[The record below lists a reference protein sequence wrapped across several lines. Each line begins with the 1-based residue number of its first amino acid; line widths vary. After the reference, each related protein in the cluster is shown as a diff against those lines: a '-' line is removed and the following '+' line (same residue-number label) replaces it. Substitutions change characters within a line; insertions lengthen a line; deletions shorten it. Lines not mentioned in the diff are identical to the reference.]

1 MNVAYNRDCMDVM
14 KEYPDGYF
22 DLAVV
27 DPPYGDALH
36 TDGGGD
42 MGWFTKYRE
51 DSRDGSRIVHVER
64 ERERGRPIDHLH
76 SSRRQEERRRL
87 GTDSGDCSTSTR
99 GWNRFGQRFDRYKH
113 EAAPIPR
120 GKQEPERPVE
130 PIPQTVRRG
139 GYPEQGE
146 HGPAS
151 TRKKTYRGT

>member
-36 TDGGGD
+36 TDGGGN

-51 DSRDGSRIVHVER
+51 DSRDGSQTVHVER
-64 ERERGRPIDHLH
+64 ERENAGDRSTTCTAHDGRKN
-76 SSRRQEERRRL
+76 
-87 GTDSGDCSTSTR
+87 GD

-113 EAAPIPR
+113 ETAPIPR
-120 GKQEPERPVE
+120 GKQEPERPME
-130 PIPQTVRRG
+130 PIPQTERQ
-139 GYPEQGE
+139 P
-146 HGPAS
+146 
-151 TRKKTYRGT
+151 KKLYRGT

>member
-36 TDGGGD
+36 TDGGGN

-51 DSRDGSRIVHVER
+51 DSRDSSQTVHVER
-64 ERERGRPIDHLH
+64 ERER
-76 SSRRQEERRRL
+76 ERERGDR
-87 GTDSGDCSTSTR
+87 GTDSGDGSTSTR

-113 EAAPIPR
+113 QAAPIPR
-120 GKQEPERPVE
+120 WEQEPERPME
-130 PIPQTVRRG
+130 PIPQTERQ
-139 GYPEQGE
+139 P
-146 HGPAS
+146 
-151 TRKKTYRGT
+151 KKSYRGT